1 MSEISRRGFLK
12 ASGGGLVTAGVIA
25 AAPVTAL
32 KAASAA
38 TVGMNRSNA
47 ANEVHAV
54 ATTQTVVVHIPNPR
68 SGELRFMV
76 GEKEIIRHDRSLV
89 ARLIRDIR

>member
-1 MSEISRRGFLK
+1 MSELSRRGFLK
-12 ASGGGLVTAGVIA
+12 ASGGGLVAAGVIA
-25 AAPVTAL
+25 AAPVSAIT
-32 KAASAA
+32 AASAA
-38 TVGMNRSNA
+38 SNSSKQT
-47 ANEVHAV
+47 NTHNDVHAV

-76 GEKEIIRHDRSLV
+76 GEKEVVRHDRSLV

>member
-25 AAPVTAL
+25 AAPISAI
-32 KAASAA
+32 KIASAA
-38 TVGMNRSNA
+38 TSTPNQANS

-76 GEKEIIRHDRSLV
+76 GEREIIRHDRSLV
-89 ARLIRDIR
+89 ARLIRDIH